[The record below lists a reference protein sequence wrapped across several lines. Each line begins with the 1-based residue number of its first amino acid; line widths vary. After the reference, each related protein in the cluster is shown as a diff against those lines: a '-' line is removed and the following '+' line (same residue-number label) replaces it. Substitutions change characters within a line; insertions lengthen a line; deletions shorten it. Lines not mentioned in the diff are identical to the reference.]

1 MFETRS
7 RYAAIE
13 DASIEV
19 AQPDGTVRTV
29 RYKLRRF
36 LPRQDSLTVVA
47 EHVMTDA
54 DRLDLLAAR
63 FAGEPTA
70 FWRLCDGNDVLRPE
84 ELERPGRIID
94 VVMPRP

>member
-1 MFETRS
+1 MFETQS
-7 RYAAIE
+7 RYASID
-13 DASIEV
+13 DAAIEV
-19 AQPDGTVRTV
+19 AQPDGSLRTV
-29 RYKLRRF
+29 RFKRRRF
-36 LPRQDSLTVVA
+36 VPRPDSLTIVT

-63 FAGEPTA
+63 FAGDPLA

-84 ELERPGRIID
+84 ELERPGRIVD

>member
-29 RYKLRRF
+29 RYKRRRF

-54 DRLDLLAAR
+54 VRLDLLAAR